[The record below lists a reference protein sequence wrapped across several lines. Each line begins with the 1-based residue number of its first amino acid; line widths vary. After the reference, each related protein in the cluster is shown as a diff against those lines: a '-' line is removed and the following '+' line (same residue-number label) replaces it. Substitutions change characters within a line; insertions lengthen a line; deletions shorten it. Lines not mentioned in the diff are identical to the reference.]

1 MHEAGGIPSWRR
13 VPIISGRTA
22 RRILDAETG
31 ALEVSLDL
39 GRTRSRV
46 EIGGGALILPD
57 GTRLPRTRLA
67 EVRPAPEDCIE
78 LTDGDARTVYLFDA
92 TRRTHYKLFQPL
104 EERPPTIV
112 INSATMHAIVGTEP
126 WQDEVDKV
134 GELPARR
141 GECLDTCC
149 GLGYSAQ
156 LLAARKAGRVV
167 TCEVDPNVLA
177 VAALNPWSEGLFG
190 EPGIRIVLADVRDYV
205 RDCSAGRF
213 TSVFHD
219 PPTVYQAGDL
229 YAEALYAGF
238 ARVLRPGGA
247 LYHYVGAPGRRSGRD
262 YARGVI
268 RRLQSVGFTRVRRV
282 TGGVLATAPR
292 RSS

>member
-1 MHEAGGIPSWRR
+1 MHEASRIPSWRR
-13 VPIISGRTA
+13 VPIVSGRTA
-22 RRILDAETG
+22 RRILDAETSG
-31 ALEVSLDL
+31 LEVSLDL

-46 EIGGGALILPD
+46 ETSGRDLILPD
-57 GTRLPRTRLA
+57 GTRLQRMRLA
-67 EVRPAPEDCIE
+67 QVRPAPEDCIE
-78 LTDGDARTVYLFDA
+78 LTGGDARKVYVFDG
-92 TRRTHYKLFQPL
+92 TRRAHYKLFQPV

-112 INSATMHAIVGTEP
+112 INSATMHAIVGTDP
-126 WQDEVDKV
+126 WRDEAGKV
-134 GELPARR
+134 SELPARR

-156 LLAARKAGRVV
+156 LLAARKVGRVV

-177 VAALNPWSEGLFG
+177 VAAVNPWSEGLW
-190 EPGIRIVLADVRDYV
+190 EPGIRIVLADVRDHV

-213 TSVFHD
+213 GSVFHD

-229 YAEALYAGF
+229 YAEELYAGF
-238 ARVLRPGGA
+238 ARVLQPGGA

-268 RRLQSVGFTRVRRV
+268 RRLQSVGFTQVRRV
-282 TGGVLATAPR
+282 TGGVLAIAPR
-292 RSS
+292 RSA